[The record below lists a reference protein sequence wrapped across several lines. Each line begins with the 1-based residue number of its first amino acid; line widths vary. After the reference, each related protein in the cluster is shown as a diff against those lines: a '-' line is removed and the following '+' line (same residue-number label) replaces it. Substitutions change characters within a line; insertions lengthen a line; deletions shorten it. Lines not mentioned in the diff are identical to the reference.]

1 MKVLKSNKLKE
12 EGGKLSKGSP
22 SFLAGLGSS
31 TFYSAFFSYLGA
43 AFFSYLG
50 AAAFFSVFTLNQ
62 AVLHMK
68 GAL

>member
-31 TFYSAFFSYLGA
+31 AFFSTFYSFLGAAYFYSFFPPFSYLS
-43 AFFSYLG
+43 AFTVNHSF
-50 AAAFFSVFTLNQ
+50 
-62 AVLHMK
+62 
-68 GAL
+68 